1 MTVGGK
7 NNGFCFYEPARTG
20 CFHSSG
26 CHFQCVREPEY
37 NRALLLSGA
46 HLMWAVVYVQ
56 NTNANIY
63 IYIMYSIKASKKIS
77 LARKS
82 FWEELGGQTGGQKI

>member
-1 MTVGGK
+1 
-7 NNGFCFYEPARTG
+7 
-20 CFHSSG
+20 
-26 CHFQCVREPEY
+26 
-37 NRALLLSGA
+37 
-46 HLMWAVVYVQ
+46 MWAVVYVQ

-82 FWEELGGQTGGQKI
+82 FWEELGGQTGEQKI